1 LDSTSSPLQ
10 KLKPSVLKS
19 LTKADDTNLI
29 IVTHPTEETKNNA
42 APIKIRLII
51 GVRVRTKDVSVPFW
65 DTVERWLAD
74 GQSIKPN
81 STEVLPGGLGAVSEV
96 LDRPRK
102 GTASGKKLVVKPQ
115 GVRLKFGTRTCVH
128 QIE

>member
-1 LDSTSSPLQ
+1 M
-10 KLKPSVLKS
+10 
-19 LTKADDTNLI
+19 
-29 IVTHPTEETKNNA
+29 THPTEETKNNA

-81 STEVLPGGLGAVSEV
+81 SIEVLPGGLGAVSEV

-115 GVRLKFGTRTCVH
+115 GVRLKF
-128 QIE
+128 